1 MYAKVSK
8 KESIIILSERNQIPL
23 PTPKECI
30 LCDSIHIKILQKGKL
45 INCEKKWAI
54 PGWQVGKNGRERIQ
68 GRKRKSFEGHGLG
81 RVHYLD
87 CGDDL
92 TGVHVSKCSKLYIS
106 NIWSSLYVT
115 YNLTKARGQGCPGP
129 WPPRAW
135 LAGGAGILGS
145 GGIHSPS
152 WASASTTVPGKHPGR
167 AR

>member
-1 MYAKVSK
+1 MYAKISK

-45 INCEKKWAI
+45 INCEKKSAI

-92 TGVHVSKCSKLYIS
+92 TGVHMCQNVANYTFQIYGVHYIS
-106 NIWSSLYVT
+106 HIT
-115 YNLTKARGQGCPGP
+115 
-129 WPPRAW
+129 
-135 LAGGAGILGS
+135 
-145 GGIHSPS
+145 
-152 WASASTTVPGKHPGR
+152 
-167 AR
+167 